1 MDLHPDIDYETWML
15 AIGDQP
21 KNPSK
26 ITLYPR
32 DEFDV
37 KDYNLIEA
45 DVIVGLQLTGMDYV
59 NPILYQF
66 YDDMIDSVQ
75 ANLVVHSAPSMTRL
89 SYPLETI
96 NTHELATQ
104 DLGIR
109 DSVEDDYLF
118 KATVQIPKEYFGLDF
133 TINPTIEMLTSAEGE
148 EVLGIYSGGEPKYS
162 DSILRINFNET
173 EPIIKNGQKIELKK
187 VSLNKSL
194 SHNLM

>member
-1 MDLHPDIDYETWML
+1 MDLHSDIDYETWML
-15 AIGDQP
+15 EIGDQP

-37 KDYNLIEA
+37 KDYNLIET
-45 DVIVGLQLTGMDYV
+45 DVIVGLQLTGIDYV

-96 NTHELATQ
+96 NTRELATQ

-118 KATVQIPKEYFGLDF
+118 KATVQIPKDYFGLSD
-133 TINPTIEMLTSAEGE
+133 TIFE
-148 EVLGIYSGGEPKYS
+148 EL
-162 DSILRINFNET
+162 L
-173 EPIIKNGQKIELKK
+173 
-187 VSLNKSL
+187 
-194 SHNLM
+194 

>member
-1 MDLHPDIDYETWML
+1 MLNFPWSDLSIASYIKLSNFKIDGKEMDLHPDIDYETWML

-37 KDYNLIEA
+37 KDYNLIET
-45 DVIVGLQLTGMDYV
+45 DVIVGLQLTGMDHV

-66 YDDMIDSVQ
+66 YDDMIDSVH

-96 NTHELATQ
+96 NTRELATQ

-118 KATVQIPKEYFGLDF
+118 KTTIQIPKDYFGLDF
-133 TINPTIEMLTSAEGE
+133 TINPRWQLDENA
-148 EVLGIYSGGEPKYS
+148 K
-162 DSILRINFNET
+162 F
-173 EPIIKNGQKIELKK
+173 LKGAGVK
-187 VSLNKSL
+187 L
-194 SHNLM
+194 